1 MTERMTGALP
11 STGRHQ
17 GVPYLT
23 TPIDDG
29 WVRLSRN
36 HDGHLLEISQ
46 SGTAG

>member
-1 MTERMTGALP
+1 MTGALP

-17 GVPYLT
+17 GVLCLT
-23 TPIDDG
+23 TPIDYG

-46 SGTAG
+46 ARTAG